1 MTFYLY
7 YLYSKSKNKKDFLY
21 SPYNQSVSIAI
32 ALFFISYFIINMFFN
47 EPPQIQEVVIPPKS
61 TEELILED
69 ARLHQKAE
77 ENFTDPYVHQQYI
90 NHHFQI
96 PKHIWNNDYGQN
108 DDRDDYSII
117 NFYRDRLSFAD
128 SLYVNNARLG
138 LGLIYQQLDSI
149 DRSSSYLKAIK
160 VQPFPLVE
168 ATLAK
173 IYLSKQDT
181 LGAIQ
186 HFKNASKVNDSY
198 QHESGEQLISLLSQ
212 THRNGD
218 LIILLHL
225 DPYKKY
231 FSPKLAS
238 KLYLLNNELFNYY
251 SVLLFQRAFDGIK
264 ITGFIAA
271 LAILLVWAF
280 YMVRLDFFEQEHKG
294 ILFIVLIIGMLFS
307 LLCFFLYDTLEHRFD
322 FYMRHENL
330 LVYSVFGIGLVE
342 ESVKILPLI
351 LLLIVSPQIIDE
363 PYDYILYAALSAL
376 GFSFMEN
383 LIYFDGDLQN
393 VIHGRSL
400 TSVPGHIIDSSIIA
414 YGFVLARY
422 RFSSKYALPIIILF
436 FFLGILN
443 HGLYDYWLFTHS
455 PFLFLLSFLISV
467 SIWILIINNCLNNS
481 PSFSYLISSNS
492 STTQLILSLSLLG
505 ILILEY
511 IMVAWENG
519 PAFAN
524 ETFNGNLMIGGLFIT
539 YYSNRLTNMDLV
551 KGYWASIPFKTVND
565 QREGKV
571 FDLRN
576 FLWRFLSGDN
586 YSHSFVNLQILF
598 SAHPENE
605 KLRMYFNLV
614 GRGVI
619 IDRRVVDCNS
629 KSGERYQDPFW
640 FVVQSNTSINIGGST
655 EEIILFRF
663 EDTKPSFEATEVL
676 PVYLF
681 SFKGKVNLESEIK
694 REDLR
699 ALGRGLI
706 QKSEMRKDR

>member
-1 MTFYLY
+1 MSFYLY
-7 YLYSKSKNKKDFLY
+7 YLYTKSKNKKDFLK

-32 ALFFISYFIINMFFN
+32 FLFLISYFVINIFFN
-47 EPPQIQEVVIPPKS
+47 EPPRIEEVIVPPKS
-61 TEELILED
+61 TATLIAED
-69 ARLHQKAE
+69 ARLKQKVE
-77 ENFTDPYVHQQYI
+77 ENFTDSYKHLQYI
-90 NHHFQI
+90 DHHFQI
-96 PKHIWNNDYGQN
+96 PKHIWNNEYGQN

-117 NFYRDRLSFAD
+117 NFYRDRLNFGD

-138 LGLIYQQLDSI
+138 LGLIYYHLDSL
-149 DRSSSYLKAIK
+149 DRSLAYFNTIK

-168 ATLAK
+168 AILAK
-173 IYLSKQDT
+173 IYLAKKDT
-181 LGAIQ
+181 LSAIQ
-186 HFKNASKVNDSY
+186 HLKSASKVNDCY
-198 QHESGEQLISLLSQ
+198 QHQSCKQLISLLYQ
-212 THRNGD
+212 TNRMGD

-225 DPYKKY
+225 QPYKKY
-231 FSPKLAS
+231 FSPKLAC
-238 KLYLLNNELFNYY
+238 KLYLLNDEFFNYY
-251 SVLLFQRAFDGIK
+251 SVLLFQQAFDGIK
-264 ITGFIAA
+264 LTGFIAA
-271 LAILLVWAF
+271 LAILLVWGF

-294 ILFIVLIIGMLFS
+294 ILVLVLFIGMIFS
-307 LLCFFLYDTLEHRFD
+307 LLCFYFYDTLEHRFN
-322 FYMRHENL
+322 FYMHDENL
-330 LVYSVFGIGLVE
+330 FLYSVFGIGVVE

-351 LLLIVSPQIIDE
+351 LILVVSPQLIDE

-383 LIYFDGDLQN
+383 LIYFEGDLEN

-422 RFSSKYALPIIILF
+422 RFNSSYAIPIIILF
-436 FFLGILN
+436 FFLGVLN

-455 PFLFLLSFLISV
+455 PILFLLSFLISV
-467 SIWILIINNCLNNS
+467 SLWILIINNCLNNS
-481 PSFSYLISSNS
+481 PSFSYLVSSDS
-492 STTQLILSLSLLG
+492 SSTQLILSLSLLG

-519 PAFAN
+519 PAYAN
-524 ETFNGNLMIGGLFIT
+524 ESFNGNLIIGGLFIT

-551 KGYWASIPFKTVND
+551 KGYWASIPFKTVSE

-576 FLWRFLSGDN
+576 FIWRFLSGDN
-586 YSHSFVNLQILF
+586 YAHSFVHLDVLF

-605 KLRMYFNLV
+605 KLRMYFNVV
-614 GRGVI
+614 GKGKI
-619 IDRRVVDCNS
+619 IDRLVVNCGS
-629 KSGERYQDPFW
+629 KNGDRYQDPFW
-640 FVVQSNTSINIGGST
+640 FVLQSKTEINIGGSK
-655 EEIILFRF
+655 EEILLFRF
-663 EDTKPSFEATEVL
+663 EDGKPSFEETEVL

-681 SFKGKVNLESEIK
+681 SFREKVDLDQEIK

-706 QKSEMRKDR
+706 QKMNSKN